1 MDVVQGLLEVVS
13 ESHTR
18 RGQQIR
24 KLTEAIAGLQ
34 AEMDADRELFAA
46 SISSFSGAV
55 AKDLAR

>member
-1 MDVVQGLLEVVS
+1 MVS

-46 SISSFSGAV
+46 SIGSFSGAV